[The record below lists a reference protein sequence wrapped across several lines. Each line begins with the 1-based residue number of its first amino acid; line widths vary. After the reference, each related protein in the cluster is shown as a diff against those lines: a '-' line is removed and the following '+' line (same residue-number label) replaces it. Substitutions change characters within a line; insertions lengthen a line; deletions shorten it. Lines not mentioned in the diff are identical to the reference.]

1 MSVSS
6 LILHIISPSSP
17 QQSNMSRPLTPT
29 ESAKRKFEDDQPTKT
44 SKRKANQGIALDEYD
59 EN

>member
-1 MSVSS
+1 
-6 LILHIISPSSP
+6 
-17 QQSNMSRPLTPT
+17 MSRPLTPT